1 MYGYITAAKSGDKY
15 HFYTLF
21 DGHKSIEEHADAAK
35 LFDYLTKKVTLP
47 ILYVDDM
54 TALFVNRE
62 KLGEYLKSYTDA
74 EQSQNMRDG
83 QKYVV
88 TGKNGKIYRANVCR
102 DYAPGKS
109 KNISFINFAEAG
121 ADIADV
127 LEKFNIMDTP
137 EMRLRCMRRF
147 REVQR
152 DMGITSRTYRSAAE
166 KELLSLYPEVF
177 PAVDDKIEKICRE
190 CYHGGIMFSDKITIS
205 EDDAE
210 EVDAYDYNGLYSYC
224 YSGNLPIGAGEII
237 PGDDERINSCQ
248 IVRFFGNA
256 TPPEN
261 KFDFAASFKI
271 CLPGADGLITAMKQ
285 DVETMAEYGYN
296 INIDEIVDGV
306 LFDEGEPMR
315 AYFDKWESAKR
326 SAENSVKRM
335 ISKKMLNVPAGALA
349 SRTKMRYIPA
359 AAYITARARAMTA
372 HAIHIAES
380 IARVRVI
387 YANTDSVHVYGTREN
402 LDAVRTAFTAV
413 GLYDPSTTGQKIAGA
428 LKLEDTYIKGTYK
441 GVNNYFCINKQGVPK
456 KKIGGLPKA
465 EKANISYEDYIS
477 GKAVQYEMSEGGIA
491 EFIL

>member
-21 DGHKSIEEHADAAK
+21 DGHKNVEEHADAAK

-47 ILYVDDM
+47 ILYADDM

-62 KLGEYLKSYTDA
+62 KLGGYLSNYTDA

-127 LEKFNIMDTP
+127 LEKFDIMDTP

-147 REVQR
+147 REVQKE
-152 DMGITSRTYRSAAE
+152 MGITSRTYRSAAE
-166 KELLSLYPEVF
+166 KELLSLYPEFF
-177 PAVDDKIEKICRE
+177 PAVDDKIEKICRA
-190 CYHGGIMFSDKITIS
+190 CYHGGIMFSDKINIS

-224 YSGNLPIGAGEII
+224 YSGKLPIGAGEII
-237 PGDDERINSCQ
+237 PNDDERIDSCQ
-248 IVRFFGNA
+248 IVRFFGSA
-256 TPPEN
+256 TPPAN
-261 KFDFAASFKI
+261 KFDFAAAFKI
-271 CLPGADGLITAMKQ
+271 CEPGTDGLITAMKQ
-285 DVETMAEYGYN
+285 DIETMAEYGYN

-315 AYFDKWESAKR
+315 AYFEKWEHAKR
-326 SAENSVKRM
+326 TAENSVKRM
-335 ISKKMLNVPAGALA
+335 IAKKMLNVPAGGMA

-359 AAYITARARAMTA
+359 AAYITARARAMTVR
-372 HAIHIAES
+372 AIHIAES
-380 IARVRVI
+380 VARVRVI
-387 YANTDSVHVYGTREN
+387 YANTDSVHVYGTRAN
-402 LDAVRTAFTAV
+402 LDAVRTAFAAV

-441 GVNNYFCINKQGVPK
+441 GVNNYFCVNRQGIPT

-465 EKANISYEDYIS
+465 EKANISYDDYTG
-477 GKAVQYEMSEGGIA
+477 GKVVQYELSEGGTA